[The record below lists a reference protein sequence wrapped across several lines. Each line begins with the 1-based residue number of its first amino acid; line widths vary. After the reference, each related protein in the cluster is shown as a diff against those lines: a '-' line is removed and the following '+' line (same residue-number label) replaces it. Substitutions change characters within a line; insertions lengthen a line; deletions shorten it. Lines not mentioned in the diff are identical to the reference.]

1 MCSICKQ
8 TLLDFSIEHTESAC
22 PLRNS
27 RYCSTCAQYGHRT
40 AECPD
45 KTSPLFSEPA
55 FLEQL
60 IPPSIL
66 KEYNVTTL
74 TPITTHKREEPQGIL
89 EIKDDNKV
97 IAAYLSAR
105 SIKLL
110 KKITKRHLLEEYAK
124 LQNKRVV
131 YVK

>member
-1 MCSICKQ
+1 
-8 TLLDFSIEHTESAC
+8 
-22 PLRNS
+22 
-27 RYCSTCAQYGHRT
+27 
-40 AECPD
+40 
-45 KTSPLFSEPA
+45 LFSEPA

-105 SIKLL
+105 SIKLV